1 LKTGYGISS
10 LGGDKIGVNT
20 IHRLL
25 PANITG
31 ILKGIKV
38 TSEKRLFEYVD
49 ENNSLKVYDL
59 LTDLK
64 IDFDEGN
71 KDELLKIWKFMV
83 SQSKTCLQG
92 SSYYSFNF
100 FVKKIIELY
109 EGKTLNSSALWNS
122 ICKKI
127 HYEFKGRKGRA
138 FFGNDGKY
146 FSLRMFS
153 TNKKFSEDQIK
164 FIRRSNNNENIQTT
178 ETEAETETEAA
189 MMVKKSINYH
199 FYHFGDANS
208 PSVIKFGHDRYGLTL
223 NRVPYQLRSHFTP
236 FIKDSFTS
244 FALWNNDPIDND
256 TNLCTVALITQNY
269 VNCLEGLP
277 VKASAVSNDFRAQEV
292 MTYWSIANASHQ
304 SSNGTTG
311 GVEFFR
317 NFFKNIQILDSHSL
331 DELKELRLPEK
342 LESFLN
348 TLTIPYLLPEAPS
361 NHFKSSLAGLCDF
374 DVVYRCPNSSGMDV
388 GLYLRRHGQSCPAFV
403 ECKYR
408 ENPQGLSEIEPYID
422 TAKSE
427 NSVLTFFVANKIHDN
442 LKVDGKIAKS
452 AHVRPTKLRSST
464 LLNLKAD
471 DSVSGSVAKKAKKDF
486 KLNIYSFSFTRY
498 DERAIFYKRNGRKLV
513 IKIIEEHD
521 NPDGVFIVLETNF
534 DMFKE

>member
-1 LKTGYGISS
+1 LKTTRYSGSS

-49 ENNSLKVYDL
+49 ENNNLKVSDL

-71 KDELLKIWKFMV
+71 KDELLKIWEFMV

-100 FVKKIIELY
+100 FVEKIIELY

-122 ICKKI
+122 ICKEI
-127 HYEFKGRKGRA
+127 HYVFKGRKGRA

-153 TNKKFSEDQIK
+153 TNKKFSEDQIDS
-164 FIRRSNNNENIQTT
+164 IISINNENIQTT
-178 ETEAETETEAA
+178 ETEAAI
-189 MMVKKSINYH
+189 MVKKSIDYH

-208 PSVIKFGHDRYGLTL
+208 PSVIQFGHDKYGLTL
-223 NRVPYQLRSHFTP
+223 KKMSYKARSHILP
-236 FIKDSFTS
+236 FEKDSFTS
-244 FALWNNDPIDND
+244 FALWNNDPNYND
-256 TNLCTVALITQNY
+256 TNLCTVAWITQNY

-277 VKASAVSNDFRAQEV
+277 VNASAEYNDFKAQEI
-292 MTYWSIANASHQ
+292 MTYWSIGNASHQ
-304 SSNGTTG
+304 NFNGQTR
-311 GVEFFR
+311 GVDFFLD
-317 NFFKNIQILDSHSL
+317 FFKNIQILDSHSL
-331 DELKELRLPEK
+331 DELKELRLPKK
-342 LESFLN
+342 LEYFLN
-348 TLTIPYLLPEAPS
+348 TLTIPYLLPETPS
-361 NHFKSSLAGLCDF
+361 NDFKSSLAGLCDF
-374 DVVYRCPNSSGMDV
+374 DVVYRCSNSSGMDV
-388 GLYLRRHGQSCPAFV
+388 GFYLRRHGQYFPAFV

-408 ENPQGLSEIEPYID
+408 DKPQGLSEIKSYID

-427 NSVLTFFVANKIHDN
+427 NSVLTFFVAKEIHDN
-442 LKVDGKIAKS
+442 LKVDGKITKS
-452 AHVRPTKLRSST
+452 TKLRSST

-471 DSVSGSVAKKAKKDF
+471 DSVAVSASKKAKKDF

-534 DMFKE
+534 DVFKE